1 MISRTNLISAAILA
15 SAALTSPF
23 AFAADG
29 TITIT
34 GTVTAQTCTI
44 RGFLSGSSN
53 FTVPLIKV
61 SASSLPGA
69 GKPAGATQFNI
80 SLSACTPASG
90 NVHTYFEPGPTV
102 DTATG
107 NLFNTA
113 ANGAATNV
121 EIQLLNSDST
131 PIKLGVADAAQNSKS
146 VAISAAGTATLNYIA
161 QYIATG
167 AATPGAVSTSVLYT
181 MVYQ

>member
-1 MISRTNLISAAILA
+1 MGVTESQILIPLQIYLETMISRTNLISAAILA

-90 NVHTYFEPGPTV
+90 NVHTYFEPGPELEV
-102 DTATG
+102 CGDQRCRYRDSELHRAVHRYGRG
-107 NLFNTA
+107 NA
-113 ANGAATNV
+113 RCGKH
-121 EIQLLNSDST
+121 ER
-131 PIKLGVADAAQNSKS
+131 
-146 VAISAAGTATLNYIA
+146 
-161 QYIATG
+161 
-167 AATPGAVSTSVLYT
+167 AVHDGLPVT
-181 MVYQ
+181 Q

>member
-1 MISRTNLISAAILA
+1 MISRTKLISAAILA
-15 SAALTSPF
+15 SAALTSQF

-44 RGFLSGSSN
+44 NGNGSGSNN
-53 FTVPLIKV
+53 FTVPLISV
-61 SASSLPGA
+61 SASSLPSA
-69 GKPAGATQFNI
+69 GTPAGATPFNI
-80 SLSACTPASG
+80 ALSACTPASG
-90 NVHTYFEPGPTV
+90 NVHTFFEPGPTV

-107 NLFNTA
+107 NLIIAT
-113 ANGAATNV
+113 GGATNV
-121 EIQLLNSDST
+121 EIQLLNGDST
-131 PIKLGVADAAQNSKS
+131 PIKLGVVDTSQNSKS
-146 VAISAAGTATLNYIA
+146 VAISAGGTATLNYIA

-167 AATPGAVSTSVLYT
+167 AATPGAVSTSVMYT